1 MSWFKKDKVKT
12 IDERVS
18 NYVFNNI
25 FDEQFSHLLDLSTM
39 MRKSS
44 DTKSIVILFKND
56 EVYICEFK
64 NKQYLSRFFEFA
76 EDHQNVSK
84 AYNLVK
90 KEYKNSITIDGI
102 LDNINIGGLNS
113 LSKDE
118 LVYLIKNNNL
128 K

>member
-1 MSWFKKDKVKT
+1 MSWFKKDKTKAF
-12 IDERVS
+12 DDRVY

-25 FDEQFSHLLDLSTM
+25 FDEQFSYLLYASTM

-44 DTKSIVILFKND
+44 DTKSIVILFNND
-56 EVYICEFK
+56 EAHICEFK
-64 NKQYLSRFFEFA
+64 NKQYLLRFFELC
-76 EDHQNVSK
+76 ETHENVSK